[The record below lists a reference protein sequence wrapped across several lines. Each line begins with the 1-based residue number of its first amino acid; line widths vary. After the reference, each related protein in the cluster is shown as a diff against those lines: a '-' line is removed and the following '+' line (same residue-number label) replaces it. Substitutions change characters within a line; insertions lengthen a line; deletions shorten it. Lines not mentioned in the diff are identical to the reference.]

1 MRNLQVKHKMAL
13 LMVVVIIMLI
23 AIGITG
29 IVTTDKMAGRSTDTY
44 NENLLPVSYITQ
56 IQGNNR
62 AIESFLLENLLST
75 DDARNKELTNS
86 IKQNI
91 KKNDDLLSKLK
102 LITFKDN
109 TVTEKVNEYISLL
122 SNYRAQRDNI
132 VQLGDNDMNNEGYD
146 LFSGSEFSS
155 SREKMVNL
163 LDDTAEL
170 LLKAAA
176 DHNTDTVASADK
188 FKMLNIIFITIVW
201 IICVWISVIIT
212 RLITKPLNE
221 LQGLMKR
228 AEEGDLTATV
238 IYDSNDEIGRINR
251 SFNSMLGSLRTMMQG
266 VTESVEM
273 LSASAGE
280 MSASA
285 VQTSLASK
293 VIAETSGDIAEGF
306 DEQLGSIN
314 RTTQSV
320 QAMAEDISAVERSSN
335 EMSDLMGIAAVSTD
349 RGADAVHQIITQMK
363 EIDTSVTESQEIV
376 SNLGRLSQ
384 EINTII
390 TTINGIATQTNL
402 LSLNAS
408 IEAARAG
415 EHGQGFAVVAE
426 EIRKLAEATGVS
438 SLQITD
444 IITHI
449 QEQTGSAV
457 ESMVLGSQ
465 LVSHGVAQSELVSQA
480 FVEIQNSIQDSTRQ
494 TEEIRAAIGHIS
506 KESQGVAEAMDQVQ
520 AISNKGAEDIQ
531 DTSTASE
538 EQLTAMGEMLASAQ
552 YLATLAEDLQKS
564 LSRFRL

>member
-75 DDARNKELTNS
+75 DAARNKELTNS

-109 TVTEKVNEYISLL
+109 TVTKKVNEYISLL

-155 SREKMVNL
+155 SREKMVTL

-176 DHNTDTVASADK
+176 VHNTDTVVSADK

-212 RLITKPLNE
+212 RLITKPLKE

-238 IYDSNDEIGRINR
+238 VYDSNDEIGLINR

-266 VTESVEM
+266 VAESVEM

-293 VIAETSGDIAEGF
+293 VIAETSGDIADGF

-314 RTTQSV
+314 RTSQSV

-335 EMSDLMGIAAVSTD
+335 EMSDLMGIAAASTD

-363 EIDTSVTESQEIV
+363 EIDISVTESQEIV

-415 EHGQGFAVVAE
+415 EHGQGFAIVAE
-426 EIRKLAEATGVS
+426 EIRKLAEATGGS
-438 SLQITD
+438 SLQITE

-449 QEQTGSAV
+449 QQQTGSAV

-465 LVSHGVAQSELVSQA
+465 LVSQGVAQSELVSQA
-480 FVEIQNSIQDSTRQ
+480 FVEIQNSIKDSTRQ

-531 DTSTASE
+531 GTSTASE

>member
-13 LMVVVIIMLI
+13 LMVVVIIMLL

-44 NENLLPVSYITQ
+44 NENLLPISYITQ
-56 IQGNNR
+56 IRGNNR

-75 DDARNKELTNS
+75 DDAGNKELTNS

-102 LITFKDN
+102 LISFKDN
-109 TVTEKVNEYISLL
+109 TVTGKVNEYISLL

-132 VQLGDNDMNNEGYD
+132 VQLGDNNMNNEGYD

-155 SREKMVNL
+155 SREKMVAL

-170 LLKAAA
+170 LLKDAAV
-176 DHNTDTVASADK
+176 HNTDTVASADK
-188 FKMLNIIFITIVW
+188 FKMLNILFITIVW

-212 RLITKPLNE
+212 RLITKPLKE

-228 AEEGDLTATV
+228 AEEGDLTAAV
-238 IYDSNDEIGRINR
+238 VYDSNDEIGLINR

-273 LSASAGE
+273 LSASAEE

-293 VIAETSGDIAEGF
+293 VIAETSGEIADGF

-314 RTTQSV
+314 RTSQSV

-335 EMSDLMGIAAVSTD
+335 EMSDLMSIAAVATD
-349 RGADAVHQIITQMK
+349 RGAEAVHQIITQMK
-363 EIDTSVTESQEIV
+363 EIDTSVTESQEVV

-390 TTINGIATQTNL
+390 TTINEIASQTNL

-408 IEAARAG
+408 IEASRAG

-449 QEQTGSAV
+449 QQQTGSAV
-457 ESMVLGSQ
+457 ESMVLGSR

-480 FVEIQNSIQDSTRQ
+480 FVEIQNSIKDSTRQ
-494 TEEIRAAIGHIS
+494 TEEIRAAMGHIS

-531 DTSTASE
+531 DTRTASE

-552 YLATLAEDLQKS
+552 YLATLAEELQKS